1 MEVQILSWAP
11 LTTCGGHYRAPDVVV
26 DNVLSIEY
34 KKGMDTVSRKKEG
47 KTQRTYWGCRC
58 DPDVPETLGTWANQL
73 NSKHKRTGASRLTE
87 RAVLELLVRYAAE
100 KLKKKELQVGDL
112 LEYEREGD

>member
-1 MEVQILSWAP
+1 MEVITGLP
-11 LTTCGGHYRAPDVVV
+11 KVVV
-26 DNVLSIEY
+26 DNVLSVEYIEA
-34 KKGMDTVSRKKEG
+34 MDAVSRKKEG
-47 KTQRTYWGCRC
+47 KIQRRYWGCRC

-73 NSKHKRTGASRLTE
+73 NSKHKRTGAARMTE

-112 LEYEREGD
+112 LEYERDGD